1 MRLSNRRQKG
11 KGALEL
17 IEEAVHLLRSS
28 SASSLAV
35 YYAGTLPFLLG
46 LLFFWADMSHSAF
59 ARRHIAETSL
69 VVAVLF
75 LWMKFWQ
82 AVFAIRVRAQFA
94 GETPERLDFARCRR
108 IFLTQ
113 TAIQPIGLF
122 LLPLAFIAAIPFPWG
137 YAFCQNVTALADSGE
152 TLHSRCGKSWRQ
164 AALWPGQNHVL
175 LGFMLLFG
183 FFVFLNCVIAS
194 LVLPELVKM
203 LFGIETVFT
212 RAGAAMLNTTF
223 FAATLGLTYACVDPI
238 LKTIYTLRC
247 FYGESLQSGED
258 LKAELKQ
265 YAVPAQRL
273 AACIV
278 TLLLLSASSSFS
290 PLSAAETSDVQKPI
304 GRTESSPSES
314 GAVPRTPSGVSPAE
328 LDRAIT
334 ETLEQRKYSWRMPR
348 EKEIEVEREQ
358 GAIARFFQRVSTM
371 VRKWMRAVR
380 DWLEDL
386 FDRRNHS
393 RDRGDSGFGWIWSLD
408 ILLYVL
414 LAATLCATAIFLMRH
429 WRRKRTLQPVAAQA
443 IQSAPDLADENVGA
457 EQLPEDGWTKLAR
470 ELFARGEFRLA
481 LRAFYL
487 ASLAHLAGKNLISLA
502 RFKSNRDYENELRRR
517 GHSFPDLLV
526 LFTDNVDVFDRSWYG
541 LHEVSSDVVNQF
553 AAKVER
559 IKGAG

>member
-1 MRLSNRRQKG
+1 
-11 KGALEL
+11 
-17 IEEAVHLLRSS
+17 
-28 SASSLAV
+28 
-35 YYAGTLPFLLG
+35 
-46 LLFFWADMSHSAF
+46 
-59 ARRHIAETSL
+59 
-69 VVAVLF
+69 
-75 LWMKFWQ
+75 
-82 AVFAIRVRAQFA
+82 
-94 GETPERLDFARCRR
+94 
-108 IFLTQ
+108 
-113 TAIQPIGLF
+113 
-122 LLPLAFIAAIPFPWG
+122 
-137 YAFCQNVTALADSGE
+137 
-152 TLHSRCGKSWRQ
+152 
-164 AALWPGQNHVL
+164 
-175 LGFMLLFG
+175 
-183 FFVFLNCVIAS
+183 
-194 LVLPELVKM
+194 
-203 LFGIETVFT
+203 
-212 RAGAAMLNTTF
+212 
-223 FAATLGLTYACVDPI
+223 
-238 LKTIYTLRC
+238 
-247 FYGESLQSGED
+247 
-258 LKAELKQ
+258 
-265 YAVPAQRL
+265 
-273 AACIV
+273 
-278 TLLLLSASSSFS
+278 
-290 PLSAAETSDVQKPI
+290 
-304 GRTESSPSES
+304 
-314 GAVPRTPSGVSPAE
+314 
-328 LDRAIT
+328 
-334 ETLEQRKYSWRMPR
+334 MPR

-380 DWLEDL
+380 YWLEDL
-386 FDRRNHS
+386 FDRRNQS

>member
-1 MRLSNRRQKG
+1 
-11 KGALEL
+11 
-17 IEEAVHLLRSS
+17 
-28 SASSLAV
+28 
-35 YYAGTLPFLLG
+35 
-46 LLFFWADMSHSAF
+46 
-59 ARRHIAETSL
+59 
-69 VVAVLF
+69 
-75 LWMKFWQ
+75 
-82 AVFAIRVRAQFA
+82 
-94 GETPERLDFARCRR
+94 
-108 IFLTQ
+108 
-113 TAIQPIGLF
+113 
-122 LLPLAFIAAIPFPWG
+122 
-137 YAFCQNVTALADSGE
+137 
-152 TLHSRCGKSWRQ
+152 
-164 AALWPGQNHVL
+164 
-175 LGFMLLFG
+175 
-183 FFVFLNCVIAS
+183 
-194 LVLPELVKM
+194 M